1 MGKQRHHRRR
11 PRGLRLGR
19 QSGFEVVAPSI
30 DAVVAA
36 AEPFLADPTWRHAR
50 RLVLP
55 VFERAR
61 PMPFG
66 VPEPVSMLIPPGV
79 TVGFGI
85 DIGPAVMR
93 IGQDVLEQWG
103 VGLDELGRT
112 AIDNLADRVIDAA
125 PYRLIEDEVA
135 GAPITAYQ
143 SREGWAS
150 TLVLVPELLRVVFG
164 PEPRLFVAPC
174 RDLLIGLP
182 DDVDR
187 DLATELS
194 EAFESADPNGLCLE
208 GFLFRDGRV
217 SCTPLARAPFVA

>member
-1 MGKQRHHRRR
+1 MGKQRHQRRQ
-11 PRGLRLGR
+11 PRRIRLGHR
-19 QSGFEVVAPSI
+19 SGLEVVAPSI

-36 AEPFLADPTWRHAR
+36 AEPFLADPSWRHAR

-55 VFERAR
+55 VFERVR

-66 VPEPVSMLIPPGV
+66 VPRPVSMMVPPGV

-85 DIGPAVMR
+85 DVGPALMR
-93 IGQDVLEQWG
+93 IGQDVLDGWG
-103 VGLDELGRT
+103 IGLDEIWRT
-112 AIDNLADRVIDAA
+112 AIDNLTDRAIDAA
-125 PYRLIEDEVA
+125 PYQLIDDEV
-135 GAPITAYQ
+135 GGIPVRAYQ

-150 TLVLVPELLRVVFG
+150 TLVLVPELLEAVFG

-182 DDVDR
+182 DDVER

-194 EAFESADPNGLCLE
+194 EAFEAADPNGLCLE